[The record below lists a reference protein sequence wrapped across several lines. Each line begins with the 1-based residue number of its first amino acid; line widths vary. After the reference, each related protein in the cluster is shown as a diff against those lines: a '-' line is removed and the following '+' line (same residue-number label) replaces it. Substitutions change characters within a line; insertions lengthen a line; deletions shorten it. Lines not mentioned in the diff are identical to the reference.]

1 MFDRRPFVGRAALAA
16 VLVLAAA
23 GCADGTGSDSA
34 NTVTYVG
41 TDYAFDGPDSIPA
54 GLTTIAIENQG
65 SEPHQAV
72 LIRLGEDQTLEE
84 AMATAAESPNGLP
97 QGVVFEGGPVASM
110 PGQTVATTMNLEPG
124 NYVIVCEIPSPDGQT
139 HSEKGQ
145 VLPLEVTGEAS
156 DADLPPADVTVGL
169 AEYAFS
175 APELTAGEH
184 SIRLENNGEEVHE
197 ALLIKLEE
205 GKTAMDFAAA
215 FEPGAP
221 PGPPP
226 GSIVGGVGGIDPG
239 KEAQFEATFDAGN
252 YAWICF
258 YPAPDGQPH
267 IAKGMVSEFTIA
279 E

>member
-1 MFDRRPFVGRAALAA
+1 MSHRHPFLERTAVA
-16 VLVLAAA
+16 VLILFAAS
-23 GCADGTGSDSA
+23 GCAQPAVA
-34 NTVTYVG
+34 NEVTYVG
-41 TDYAFDGPDSIPA
+41 SDFAFEGPSTIPA
-54 GLTTIAIENQG
+54 GLTTIAIDNQG
-65 SEPHQAV
+65 QEAHQAV
-72 LIRLGEDQTLEE
+72 LIRLGEGQTIEE
-84 AMATAAESPNGLP
+84 AMATTEDSPNGLP

-124 NYVIVCEIPSPDGQT
+124 NYVIVCEIPSPDGMT
-139 HSEKGQ
+139 HTEKGM
-145 VLPLEVTGEAS
+145 VMPLEVTGDAS
-156 DADLPPADVTVGL
+156 NAAMAPADVTVGL
-169 AEYAFS
+169 TEYAFAGAELS
-175 APELTAGEH
+175 AGTHA
-184 SIRLENNGEEVHE
+184 IRMENNGEEVHE

-226 GSIVGGVGGIDPG
+226 GSIVGGVGGISPG
-239 KEAQFEATFDAGN
+239 KAAQFEATFDAGN

-267 IAKGMVSEFTIA
+267 LTKGMVQEFTIA

>member
-1 MFDRRPFVGRAALAA
+1 MLDRGTFVGRAALAA

-23 GCADGTGSDSA
+23 GCADGSGSDAA
-34 NTVTYVG
+34 NTATYVG
-41 TDYAFDGPDSIPA
+41 TDFAFEGPTTLPA
-54 GLTTIAIENQG
+54 GLNTIAIENQG
-65 SEPHQAV
+65 AEAHQAV
-72 LIRLGEDQTLEE
+72 LIRLPEGQTIEE
-84 AMATAAESPNGLP
+84 AMASAEESPNGLP
-97 QGVVFEGGPVASM
+97 QGVVFEGGPVAAM

-124 NYVIVCEIPSPDGQT
+124 NYVIVCEIPSSDGIT
-139 HSEKGQ
+139 HTAKGMMM
-145 VLPLEVTGEAS
+145 PLEVTGEAS
-156 DADLPPADVTVGL
+156 DAAMAPADVAVGL
-169 AEYAFS
+169 NEYAF
-175 APELTAGEH
+175 AGPALTAGEH
-184 SIRLENNGEEVHE
+184 TIRLENNGQEVHE

-226 GSIVGGVGGIDPG
+226 GSVVGGVGGLDPG
-239 KEAQFEATFDAGN
+239 KAAQFEATFDAGN

-267 IAKGMVSEFTIA
+267 LAKGMVSEFTIA